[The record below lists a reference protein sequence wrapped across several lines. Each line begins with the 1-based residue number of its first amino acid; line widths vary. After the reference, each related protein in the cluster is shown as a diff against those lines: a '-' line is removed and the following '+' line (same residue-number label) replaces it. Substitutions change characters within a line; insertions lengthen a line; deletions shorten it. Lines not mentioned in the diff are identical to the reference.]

1 MGDRWAVEMAEQIL
15 KKAEQA
21 GKGQGIMLAEVVT
34 VEPFSIKL
42 HDRIVTKNLYVNP
55 AYAITRVDQRLS
67 DIPMPASWST
77 FLKEFHNAF
86 TLMPRDQLVV
96 LLQGTSF
103 YVIEKVVKKA

>member
-1 MGDRWAVEMAEQIL
+1 MGDRWAAELAEEIL
-15 KKAEQA
+15 KKAGQA

-55 AYAITRVDQRLS
+55 AYAITQVDQRLS

-77 FLKEFHNAF
+77 FLKEFYNAF
-86 TLMPRDQLVV
+86 TLMPGDQLVV

>member
-1 MGDRWAVEMAEQIL
+1 MGDRWAVEMAEEIL

-77 FLKEFHNAF
+77 FP
-86 TLMPRDQLVV
+86 LMPRDQLVV